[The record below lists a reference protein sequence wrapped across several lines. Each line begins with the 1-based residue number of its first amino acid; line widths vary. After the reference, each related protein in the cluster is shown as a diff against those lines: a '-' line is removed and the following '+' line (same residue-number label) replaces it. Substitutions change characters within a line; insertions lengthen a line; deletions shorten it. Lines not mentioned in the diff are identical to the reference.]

1 MGQQQLVLI
10 LLGVIVVSV
19 SIAAGINIY
28 NANLVD
34 RNREQLVSHLYE
46 IINLAKMYYEKP
58 VSQGGGGKS
67 FNRFNRTIPNSML
80 NTSFGTFVININ
92 AQRVRVRGD
101 GIELSRNGQPIRYTL
116 DLFTDGTMLLR
127 TVR

>member
-1 MGQQQLVLI
+1 MGQQQLVFI
-10 LLGVIVVSV
+10 LLGVVVVSI

-28 NANLVD
+28 NANLVE

-46 IINLAKMYYEKP
+46 IINLAKVYFEKP
-58 VSQGGGGKS
+58 TSQGGGGKT
-67 FNRFNRTIPNSML
+67 FTRFNRTVPSNLL
-80 NTSFGTFVININ
+80 NTSFGTFVVNVN

-101 GIELSRNGQPIRYTL
+101 GVELGRNGQPIRYTL
-116 DLFTDGTMLLR
+116 DLFTDGRLVLR